1 MAFSQFGSRAVLGA
15 FDGGEIT
22 SDAGVLLLRECDR
35 DLQLSARM
43 TACFKDHRD
52 AARVTHSLPAL
63 LRQRMMGIALG
74 YEDLND
80 HDILR
85 RDPALRLLGCA
96 ENNALAAS
104 ATLGRLEHSRENSD
118 PRYHPF
124 LPRLKALQELLVD
137 LFLDH
142 HLTPPAHIVLDIDA
156 TDIETHGHQDGGF
169 FHGYYDHRCYLPL
182 YVTCGPHLLLAQLRP
197 GNVDGAKGAR
207 NVIRRIVKQIRARWP
222 NVGIL
227 VRGDAGFVRENLM
240 RWCEANRV
248 DYIFGLA
255 RNDDLLTKARKLRS
269 RAAVERVRTN

>member
-1 MAFSQFGSRAVLGA
+1 MEFSQFGSRAVLAA

-43 TACFKDHRD
+43 AACFKDHRD
-52 AARVTHSLPAL
+52 AARVTHSLPDL

-80 HDILR
+80 HDTLR
-85 RDPALRLLGCA
+85 RDPALRLLGSS

-118 PRYHPF
+118 PRSHPF
-124 LPRLKALQELLVD
+124 LPRLKALQKLLVD

-207 NVIRRIVKQIRARWP
+207 NVIRRIVVKADPRALAECWYSGSRRCRLCAREP
-222 NVGIL
+222 DAL
-227 VRGDAGFVRENLM
+227 V
-240 RWCEANRV
+240 
-248 DYIFGLA
+248 
-255 RNDDLLTKARKLRS
+255 
-269 RAAVERVRTN
+269 